1 MKSNFDV
8 TRRNFAKGAA
18 AIAASQS
25 LLASPLAHLFAAE
38 PSATKT
44 IYKTLKIG
52 MVRVKGSLTEKF
64 LAAKEAGFDGI
75 EMNAPG
81 MNVEETRKA
90 IKESGLP
97 VDGTVC
103 SSHWNIRHTSPD
115 AATRATALEHLKTA
129 LRDTKEVGGNTVLL
143 VVGKGEDG
151 PEDQIWE
158 RSVTNISK
166 ALPLAAEL
174 GVYIVIE
181 NVWNQFLYDH
191 AGDSTQTA
199 EKFVKYVDEFNSPW
213 VGMQFDVGNHW
224 KYGDMA
230 QWTRDL
236 GKRIVKLD
244 VKGFSREQSKFT
256 KITEG
261 DVDWKGVQKA
271 LKEIGFTGWAAAEVG
286 GGDLERLREVS
297 RNMDAAL
304 GLTG

>member
-1 MKSNFDV
+1 MKSNFAV

-18 AIAASQS
+18 AIAASHS
-25 LLASPLAHLFAAE
+25 LLASPLANLFAAE

-44 IYKTLKIG
+44 IYKSLKIG

-90 IKESGLP
+90 IKDSGLP

-103 SSHWNIRHTSPD
+103 SGHWTVRHTSPE
-115 AATRATALEHLKTA
+115 AATRAAALKSLKTA
-129 LRDTKEVGGNTVLL
+129 LRDTKAVGGNTVLL

-151 PEDQIWE
+151 TEEEIWE
-158 RSVTNISK
+158 RSVANISQ

-199 EKFVKYVDEFNSPW
+199 EKFIEYVDEFNSPW

-244 VKGFSREQSKFT
+244 VKGFSREKNTFT

-286 GGDLERLREVS
+286 GGELERLREVS

>member
-1 MKSNFDV
+1 MKSNFAV

-18 AIAASQS
+18 AIAASHS
-25 LLASPLAHLFAAE
+25 LLASPLANLFAAE

-44 IYKTLKIG
+44 IYKSLKIG

-90 IKESGLP
+90 IKDSGLP

-103 SSHWNIRHTSPD
+103 SGHWTVRHTSPE
-115 AATRATALEHLKTA
+115 AATRAAALKSLKTA
-129 LRDTKEVGGNTVLL
+129 LRDTKAVGGNTVLL

-151 PEDQIWE
+151 TEEEIWE
-158 RSVTNISK
+158 RSVANISQ

-199 EKFVKYVDEFNSPW
+199 EKFIEYVDEFNSPW

-244 VKGFSREQSKFT
+244 VKGFSREKNTFT

-271 LKEIGFTGWAAAEVG
+271 LKEIGFTGWEAAEVG
-286 GGDLERLREVS
+286 GGELERLREVS

>member
-1 MKSNFDV
+1 MKSNFAV

-18 AIAASQS
+18 AIAASHS
-25 LLASPLAHLFAAE
+25 LLASPLANLFAAE

-44 IYKTLKIG
+44 IYKSLKIG

-90 IKESGLP
+90 IKDSGLP

-103 SSHWNIRHTSPD
+103 SGHWTVRHTSPE
-115 AATRATALEHLKTA
+115 AATRAAALKSLKTA
-129 LRDTKEVGGNTVLL
+129 LRDTKAVGGNTVLL

-151 PEDQIWE
+151 TEEEIWE
-158 RSVTNISK
+158 RSVANISQ

-199 EKFVKYVDEFNSPW
+199 EKFIKYVDEFNSPW

-244 VKGFSREQSKFT
+244 VKGFSREKNTFT

-286 GGDLERLREVS
+286 GGELERLREVS